1 MRKIMVENLV
11 GVEGTQENFEYAMK
25 DDKLFE
31 QAIYRYID
39 GMEEGENVG
48 VSIYYA
54 GFDGRR
60 QQEFQES
67 MLELYGLEVF

>member
-1 MRKIMVENLV
+1 MRKIMAENLV

-48 VSIYYA
+48 VSIHYSGYQSYLQIQLLSE
-54 GFDGRR
+54 R
-60 QQEFQES
+60 
-67 MLELYGLEVF
+67 